1 MNEHQP
7 IRRYGNGGS
16 GRAIERVSP
25 ATLRPVA
32 SFADGTAADAEAAIA
47 RARAAFD
54 TGPWPKLSGNER
66 AAILRRWAGLIETHK
81 ARLARIEVEEGGKPL
96 RFAEGDIN
104 GVVGLTYYAASHAMQ
119 LHGEAYNNFG
129 PDKLGWVYREPVGVV
144 GAIVPWNFPAL
155 IFAQKVPFALAAG
168 CTVVAKPSEF
178 TSGTALELA
187 RLAAEAGLPEGALNV
202 VTGYGDPV
210 GEAIVNSP
218 DVDMVSF
225 TGSTAVGR
233 KIIAASA
240 GTVKRLSMELGGK
253 AANIVFADA
262 DLDDAIDGALFGI
275 FFNSGE
281 CCCSATRLLVD
292 ETIADDF
299 VARLGARAAELSV
312 GQVDLPTSD
321 IGAMIS
327 RKHFDRVCSYLERG
341 RAEGATLVTGGT
353 ATAEPGLF
361 VTPTVFDH
369 VTPQMAIFRDEIFG
383 PVLSVSRFSS
393 TDEAVKLANDTPY
406 GLANSL
412 WTKHI
417 DTALQVAP
425 RLRSGTV
432 WINTTIDGPPQ
443 MPFGGYKASG
453 YGREMGSAGVEEFTN
468 LKSVFAHLGKRT
480 PSFPA
485 GK

>member
-1 MNEHQP
+1 
-7 IRRYGNGGS
+7 
-16 GRAIERVSP
+16 
-25 ATLRPVA
+25 
-32 SFADGTAADAEAAIA
+32 
-47 RARAAFD
+47 
-54 TGPWPKLSGNER
+54 
-66 AAILRRWAGLIETHK
+66 
-81 ARLARIEVEEGGKPL
+81 
-96 RFAEGDIN
+96 
-104 GVVGLTYYAASHAMQ
+104 
-119 LHGEAYNNFG
+119 
-129 PDKLGWVYREPVGVV
+129 
-144 GAIVPWNFPAL
+144 
-155 IFAQKVPFALAAG
+155 
-168 CTVVAKPSEF
+168 
-178 TSGTALELA
+178 
-187 RLAAEAGLPEGALNV
+187 
-202 VTGYGDPV
+202 
-210 GEAIVNSP
+210 
-218 DVDMVSF
+218 
-225 TGSTAVGR
+225 
-233 KIIAASA
+233 
-240 GTVKRLSMELGGK
+240 
-253 AANIVFADA
+253 
-262 DLDDAIDGALFGI
+262 DGALFGI

-292 ETIADDF
+292 EAIADDF
-299 VARLGARAAELSV
+299 VARLGTHAAELSV

-341 RAEGATLVTGGT
+341 KAEGATLVTGGT